1 MDMHIDGISFMVDSD
16 DALAD
21 LQEELRELWEAADA
35 GEFDLGPAARSLLTS
50 AYFAAEARLAALAL

>member
-16 DALAD
+16 DELAD

-35 GEFDLGPAARSLLTS
+35 GDFDLGRRRVR
-50 AYFAAEARLAALAL
+50 F